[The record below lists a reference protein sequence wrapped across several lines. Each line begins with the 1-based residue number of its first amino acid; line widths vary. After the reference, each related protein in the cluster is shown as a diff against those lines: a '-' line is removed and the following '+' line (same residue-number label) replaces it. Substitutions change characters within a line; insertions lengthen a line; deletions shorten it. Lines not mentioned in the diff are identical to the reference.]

1 MLGHKCP
8 YPRLSMVC
16 CIINNYY
23 GHPLKNQKIMV
34 PNDCNYIV
42 CLQDKLIIRL
52 FLTRLYPNLQ
62 SFKNAFRDICGPIDL
77 SSGFFYY
84 FIILIDASNR

>member
-1 MLGHKCP
+1 MLGHKCLD
-8 YPRLSMVC
+8 PRLSMVC

-62 SFKNAFRDICGPIDL
+62 PFKNAFKGTFVGLFTFLVD
-77 SSGFFYY
+77 F
-84 FIILIDASNR
+84 FIILLF